1 MVNHY
6 RVQTSAAIILIVLA
20 LGLIVSKLLPLGG
33 SSGGNG
39 AAPSTSPAKA
49 FVDTFAENH
58 NQWSEGNIDG
68 LTANISNGQYSLT
81 LDNQQNTHFPYPAAI
96 GTLPTNFTLTVQIT
110 QSAGDDTV
118 AYGLAFHLIYEGNHV
133 KTCYAFAITSMGSY
147 AILRYTNGTLDTLW
161 SGQWKGQS
169 AAIHSGLGQRNELEA
184 IVQGSTFSFRINGQT
199 VTLRKGTT
207 VTDTAYTGG
216 QLGLLVAG
224 PNTGFAVTKVQLMI
238 P

>member
-1 MVNHY
+1 VNRY
-6 RVQTSAAIILIVLA
+6 RVQTGAVILLIVLA

-39 AAPSTSPAKA
+39 AAPRTSPAKS
-49 FVDTFAENH
+49 FVDTFADNH

-118 AYGLAFHLIYEGNHV
+118 AYGLAFHLIYEGNQV

-161 SGQWKGQS
+161 SGQWQGQS
-169 AAIHSGLGQRNELEA
+169 PAIHSGLGQRNELEA